1 MAVEPIRAFGGLF
14 LDGIEERLVI
24 GGPSNAGYAFDALG
38 QRLASAKV
46 LQIKSVLTE
55 SRGIDGVRQPMIVVA
70 DLERAYTKKRLPFG
84 KGVQIQKQFL
94 PQAIAFCC
102 VRLAAN
108 MDGILLALL
117 CTREIEIAAEAVGNG
132 KVGL

>member
-70 DLERAYTKKRLPFG
+70 DLERA
-84 KGVQIQKQFL
+84 
-94 PQAIAFCC
+94 
-102 VRLAAN
+102 
-108 MDGILLALL
+108 
-117 CTREIEIAAEAVGNG
+117 
-132 KVGL
+132 